1 MSLIVGGLIAY
12 IGGLPSRMDDVQK
25 RLGRNVARFR
35 HQKGLS
41 QEAFADLADLHRTYV
56 SDIERG
62 VRNPTATVIVKL
74 AKALGV
80 SAGDLLD

>member
-1 MSLIVGGLIAY
+1 MSPIVGGLIAY
-12 IGGLPSRMDDVQK
+12 IGGLPSRMDDVKK
-25 RLGRNVARFR
+25 RLGRNVARIR

-74 AKALGV
+74 ATALGV
-80 SAGDLLD
+80 SSGDLLD

>member
-1 MSLIVGGLIAY
+1 MSLIVGGLIAD
-12 IGGLPSRMDDVQK
+12 IDGLPYRMDDVKK
-25 RLGRNVARFR
+25 RLGRNVARLR
-35 HQKGLS
+35 HQRGLS
-41 QEAFADLADLHRTYV
+41 QEAFADLADLHRTYI

-80 SAGDLLD
+80 GAGELLD